1 MENIVVD
8 DTKTQTSLS
17 NWQSQVRAI
26 YRQMF
31 NINQGGVLAGK
42 GSAISAYSL
51 ANLKTAI
58 FPIKLKVTLDGIEGF
73 QYGNAITTNWIPIQY
88 REKNVYWT
96 VVKIRHMIQNND
108 WTTELETIYR
118 VIS

>member
-1 MENIVVD
+1 MENIVTD
-8 DTKTQTSLS
+8 DAKTQTSLS

-31 NINQGGVLAGK
+31 NITQGGVLGK
-42 GSAISAYSL
+42 KGASISQYSL

-58 FPIKLKVTLDGIEGF
+58 FPIKLKVTMDGIEGF
-73 QYGNAITTNWIPIQY
+73 QYGNAITTNWIPAQY
-88 REKNVYWT
+88 REAKVYWT
-96 VVKIRHMIQNND
+96 VVKVRHRIENND
-108 WTTELETIYR
+108 WITELETIYR